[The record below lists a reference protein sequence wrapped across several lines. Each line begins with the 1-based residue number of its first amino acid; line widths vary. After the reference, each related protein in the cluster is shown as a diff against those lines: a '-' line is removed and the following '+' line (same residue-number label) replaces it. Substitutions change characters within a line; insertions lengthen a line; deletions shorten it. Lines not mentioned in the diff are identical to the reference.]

1 MGGMPSIAHPHTR
14 SSGDHQHGRIEDTVG
29 AGLRGRQTLFIAVAW
44 CINVLA
50 YSIVYPFLPIYLHA
64 IRGFPMSMVGLI
76 FPVMGLAAIVG
87 SPLSGWLADRAGR
100 RVLLIGGPVGRSGA
114 FFLLAWMAA
123 IQAPFGWFV
132 VGLFLAGLLGKFF
145 QNAAN
150 AYITDMLPADERLS
164 AFNKVHVGANIGWM
178 VGPTVG
184 AFLARMPYSLMFTIT
199 AICCLGTA
207 AITWFFCP
215 AVVPLAVKGRA
226 ILRPP
231 SRALLR
237 VLQDDRRMVAL
248 VGLTLC
254 LLLSVSQFA
263 TTLSVYA
270 TETVGISKTSLGFLY
285 TINGALVILLL
296 LPVNEALKRYPIFLR
311 IGIGAFLY
319 TIAFIGFG
327 LSDSW
332 MHLAICMAVMT
343 VGEMLSLTAI
353 LTAVSQ
359 IAPANMI
366 GRYMGVHGLVD
377 GLGWSIGPYL
387 GALLFEQFHGQ
398 GLLLWTLLSV
408 FSSAAGVGFFT
419 IVRFWQTAP
428 PDRKAME

>member
-1 MGGMPSIAHPHTR
+1 MPSIAHSHTR
-14 SSGDHQHGRIEDTVG
+14 SSGDHQNGHIEDTVG
-29 AGLRGRQTLFIAVAW
+29 AGLRGRQTLFIALAW

-132 VGLFLAGLLGKFF
+132 AGLFLAGLLGKFF
-145 QNAAN
+145 QNGAN

-178 VGPTVG
+178 VGPAVG

-207 AITWFFCP
+207 AITWYSCP
-215 AVVPLAVKGRA
+215 AVSPSGEKGRTDPP
-226 ILRPP
+226 PP

-237 VLQDDRRMVAL
+237 VLRDDRRMVAL

-270 TETVGISKTSLGFLY
+270 TESVGISKTSLGFLY

-296 LPVNEALKRYPIFLR
+296 LPVNDALKHWNTFIR
-311 IGIGAFLY
+311 IGIGALLY
-319 TIAFIGFG
+319 TVAFIGFG
-327 LSDSW
+327 LSATW
-332 MHLAICMAVMT
+332 LHLAICMAVMT

-359 IAPANMI
+359 IAPANMV

-377 GLGWSIGPYL
+377 GLGWAIGPYI

-398 GLLLWTLLSV
+398 GLLLWALLSI
-408 FSSAAGVGFFT
+408 FSSAAGVGFFI
-419 IVRFWQTAP
+419 IVRYWQTTP
-428 PDRKAME
+428 HERKALA

>member
-1 MGGMPSIAHPHTR
+1 MSSLARPHIDQSGGSN
-14 SSGDHQHGRIEDTVG
+14 DDRIQG
-29 AGLRGRQTLFIAVAW
+29 KAGSALRGKQTLFIAVAW

-64 IRGFPMSMVGLI
+64 IRGIPMSTVGLI
-76 FPVMGLAAIVG
+76 FPVMGLAAIIG
-87 SPLSGWLADRAGR
+87 SPISGWLADHAGR
-100 RVLLIGGPVGRSGA
+100 RALLIGGPIGRSGA

-123 IQAPFGWFV
+123 IQAPFAWFV
-132 VGLFLAGLLGKFF
+132 VGLFFASLLGKFF

-150 AYITDMLPADERLS
+150 AYITDMLPPNERLS

-178 VGPTVG
+178 VGPAVG

-215 AVVPLAVKGRA
+215 TTSPLGVKKRA
-226 ILRPP
+226 PLQPP
-231 SRALLR
+231 SQALLR
-237 VLQDDRRMVAL
+237 ALRDDRRMVAL

-270 TETVGISKTSLGFLY
+270 TEMVGISKTDLGFLY

-296 LPVNEALKRYPIFLR
+296 LPVNEALKQWNIFRR
-311 IGIGAFLY
+311 IGMGALLY

-327 LSDSW
+327 LSSTW
-332 MHLAICMAVMT
+332 LQLAICMAVMT

-353 LTAVSQ
+353 LAAVSQ
-359 IAPANMI
+359 IAPPNMI

-377 GLGWSIGPYL
+377 GLGWAIGPYI
-387 GALLFEQFHGQ
+387 GALLFEQVHGQ
-398 GLLLWTLLSV
+398 GLLLWALLSV
-408 FSSAAGVGFFT
+408 FSSVAGVGFFT
-419 IVRFWQTAP
+419 IVRFWQTTP